1 MCVGHCNLVDFA
13 YLFVLSKDITKIS
26 LSPNITLH
34 LSGFKS
40 RHIVVQLPNV
50 VKRKP
55 VNAILT
61 RLRASDV
68 LMNALYLALSF
79 PL

>member
-1 MCVGHCNLVDFA
+1 MLI
-13 YLFVLSKDITKIS
+13 KDITKVS

-40 RHIVVQLPNV
+40 RRIVQLPNV
-50 VKRKP
+50 VKSKP
-55 VNAILT
+55 VNASLT
-61 RLRASDV
+61 WLRASGV

-79 PL
+79 PLEL